1 MFLEGN
7 LILESRKCGYNSVNR
22 AHSTLSVSAVDYYLN
37 LPATTPPSPAVSTVT
52 LTPGRIRNID
62 QDMEALRAS
71 RQDNPF
77 VQQVIASRESL
88 VDCLDEESDNAT
100 LMAKV
105 SNSKTFSEVYFFCD
119 LQEYATDFDVDPFAL
134 PGVHEHMIRSPP
146 PTTWPKSP
154 NCRIFHFPNGDDET
168 LRVEVNN
175 VSYKHIFV
183 CVLIFFY

>member
-1 MFLEGN
+1 M
-7 LILESRKCGYNSVNR
+7 
-22 AHSTLSVSAVDYYLN
+22 SAVDYYLN

-88 VDCLDEESDNAT
+88 ADCLDEESDDAN

-105 SNSKTFSEVYFFCD
+105 SDCC
-119 LQEYATDFDVDPFAL
+119 L
-134 PGVHEHMIRSPP
+134 
-146 PTTWPKSP
+146 
-154 NCRIFHFPNGDDET
+154 
-168 LRVEVNN
+168 
-175 VSYKHIFV
+175 
-183 CVLIFFY
+183 

>member
-1 MFLEGN
+1 MLECV
-7 LILESRKCGYNSVNR
+7 IPDTRKYGYNSVGR

-88 VDCLDEESDNAT
+88 ADCLDEESDDAN

-105 SNSKTFSEVYFFCD
+105 SKYY
-119 LQEYATDFDVDPFAL
+119 L
-134 PGVHEHMIRSPP
+134 
-146 PTTWPKSP
+146 
-154 NCRIFHFPNGDDET
+154 
-168 LRVEVNN
+168 
-175 VSYKHIFV
+175 
-183 CVLIFFY
+183 